1 MKESE
6 KIKTEKQ
13 NKNKSLRKVFVNNF
27 YILKIV
33 WKVYPKRVIADFF
46 MSAIDYFS
54 WVFYTIVFIKYI
66 LAAIQ
71 YQQSLWRDCYVCDWY
86 YYSIFSIIILF

>member
-6 KIKTEKQ
+6 KIKPEKQ
-13 NKNKSLRKVFVNNF
+13 NENKSLGKVFVNNF

-54 WVFYTIVFIKYI
+54 WIFYTVVFIKYWTVKSFI
-66 LAAIQ
+66 KKVNPF
-71 YQQSLWRDCYVCDWY
+71 R
-86 YYSIFSIIILF
+86 

>member
-6 KIKTEKQ
+6 KIKPVKQ
-13 NKNKSLRKVFVNNF
+13 NENKSLGKVFVNNF

-46 MSAIDYFS
+46 MSAID
-54 WVFYTIVFIKYI
+54 
-66 LAAIQ
+66 
-71 YQQSLWRDCYVCDWY
+71 
-86 YYSIFSIIILF
+86 